1 MVERPEIVHPYIPNT
16 AASVKAGMLAA
27 IGASSIDELYADV
40 PDSIRLKRPLDLPD
54 GLPSEADLVRHMD
67 GILAR
72 NRTTQDNLSFLGA
85 GCARHFIPAVCDEVN
100 GRGEFLTAYSGTAYE
115 EHGRYQALFEYQSMM
130 AELLEMDAVNV
141 PTYDGFQAA
150 ATGLRM
156 AARLT
161 SRKRVLVSAHI
172 PGDMRSRLTDY
183 LKSDIEI
190 ADVAHEASTG
200 LMDLAALAGM
210 LDDTVAGVF
219 FQNPTY
225 LGLVEPRGAEIAA
238 QVHAAG
244 AILVVGVDPISL
256 GVLRPPASYGADI
269 ATGDIQSLGIHMQF
283 GGGLGGFIASSDDRR
298 FVQEYPSRLYGLA
311 PTIVEGEYG
320 FGEILF
326 SERTS
331 FGQREHGKEWAG
343 TAAALWAVTAG
354 VYLALM
360 GPQGMVDVGEGIMAR
375 ARYAMGQLS
384 SIPGVRARFAEQHHF
399 KEFVVDFSGTGR
411 SVADLN
417 RALLARGIFGGKDLT
432 HEFPELG
439 ASALYCVTE
448 MHTAADIERLAA
460 TLAEVLA

>member
-1 MVERPEIVHPYIPNT
+1 MADRADPVHPYVPN
-16 AASVKAGMLAA
+16 AAPPIKAGMLAA
-27 IGASSIDELYADV
+27 IGASSIEELYADI
-40 PDSIRLKRPLDLPD
+40 PDSLRLKRPLDLPPP
-54 GLPSEADLVRHMD
+54 LASEADLVRHMD

-72 NRTTQDNLSFLGA
+72 NRTTESALSFLGA
-85 GCARHFIPAVCDEVN
+85 GCARHFVPAVCDEVN
-100 GRGEFLTAYSGTAYE
+100 GRGEFLTAYSGHPYE
-115 EHGRYQALFEYQSMM
+115 EHGRFQAIFEYQSMM

-161 SRKRVLVSAHI
+161 GRKRVLVSAHVSA
-172 PGDMRSRLTDY
+172 DMRSRLADY

-190 ADVAHEASTG
+190 TFVPHDSSTG
-200 LMDLAALAGM
+200 LMDVEALART
-210 LDDTVAGVF
+210 LDETVAGLF

-225 LGLVEPRGAEIAA
+225 LGLIEHRAEEIAA
-238 QVHAAG
+238 RAHSAG
-244 AILVVGVDPISL
+244 AILVMGVDPISL
-256 GVLRPPASYGADI
+256 GVLRSPASCGADI
-269 ATGDIQSLGIHMQF
+269 ATGDIQTLGIHMQY
-283 GGGLGGFIASSDDRR
+283 GGGLGGFIASSDDQR
-298 FVQEYPSRLYGLA
+298 FVSEYPSRLYALA
-311 PTIVEGEYG
+311 PTVVEGEYG

-343 TAAALWAVTAG
+343 TAAALWAITAG

-360 GPQGMVDVGEGIMAR
+360 GPHGMVDVGEGIMAR
-375 ARYAMGQLS
+375 TRYAISRLAAIPDV
-384 SIPGVRARFAEQHHF
+384 SIRFADQHHF
-399 KEFVVDFSGTGR
+399 KEFVVGFGGTGR
-411 SVADLN
+411 AVADVN

-448 MHTAADIERLAA
+448 MHTAADIDRLAA
-460 TLAEVLA
+460 TLGEVLQ